1 MIEDVPSFLA
11 GISRWLIN
19 EGAWFFPLALL
30 ATNCTFK
37 CFVNKRPDKIDFCQ
51 CVVALP
57 AEIKVIACSFV
68 FAAAVSS
75 ASEPTIAFGLQIVG
89 ILFLVALGAS
99 IGAYNYYKAN
109 KATSLEGPVFWY
121 VLLSLGVAYV
131 MLDTSIDFMKH
142 TVS

>member
-1 MIEDVPSFLA
+1 MIDDVPSFLA
-11 GISRWLIN
+11 GITSWLIS

-30 ATNCTFK
+30 VTNFTFK
-37 CFVNKRPDKIDFCQ
+37 CFVYNRPDKIDFCQ

-75 ASEPTIAFGLQIVG
+75 AGTPNVAFGLQVMG
-89 ILFLVALGAS
+89 MLFLIALGIS
-99 IGAYNYYKAN
+99 IGAYNYCDAS
-109 KATSLEGPVFWY
+109 KATSLEGSVFWY
-121 VLLSLGVAYV
+121 VLISLIVAYL
-131 MLDTSIDFMKH
+131 MLVASIDFMKS

>member
-1 MIEDVPSFLA
+1 MIEDVPSFLT
-11 GISRWLIN
+11 GISSWLIN
-19 EGAWFFPLALL
+19 EGVWFFPLALL
-30 ATNCTFK
+30 VTNFTFK
-37 CFVNKRPDKIDFCQ
+37 CFVNNRPDKIDFCQ

-75 ASEPTIAFGLQIVG
+75 AGEPTMAFGLQIVG
-89 ILFLVALGAS
+89 LLFLIALGVS
-99 IGAYNYYKAN
+99 IGAYNYCEAS
-109 KATSLEGPVFWY
+109 KATSLEGRVFWY
-121 VLLSLGVAYV
+121 VLFSLSVAYV